1 MTVLSAPLSRP
12 SRLAAPV
19 TTRRRIRVRPAN
31 EPSRMTRYRGGTYSH
46 TVDKVVF
53 TDGTT
58 ARTDLIRLHP
68 NLQAYSLDF
77 MGIAPHHPSP
87 YRLGTWSA
95 LPHLS
100 TRGCEAE
107 VEWILRHS
115 FPMRS
120 IADLS
125 RRLRDAGYPLGPG
138 NISEHEAIAGTQA
151 AIWYFTNGM
160 TLDTRPLNAPVAV
173 HRGPGPVLTFE
184 FDGQPQ
190 LGGYS
195 LWTASETSVRL
206 QKSADGLAWHDV
218 SGSQLTTDAG
228 KGRYQKTLGVGSTL
242 STSSRSRGA
251 LGYRYYRLV
260 PAGADSGRTTA
271 SLDIDHVDFWL
282 TGSGHYRNSD
292 RIVHLYN
299 YLLAGAFTAARE
311 NRNPLVDEAAVA
323 EWEAGSRLVGP
334 FGVRVPLRVTA
345 AAGSEVVDA
354 DGVPITEPIEPG
366 TDFYLR
372 CAPGAS
378 ATALTATTSHQL
390 SGRVLTGVAL
400 AGPSHR
406 LTPVALT
413 TPTHVTMEVDI
424 AWDADQAHADLVG
437 ECG

>member
-1 MTVLSAPLSRP
+1 MTVLSAPPL
-12 SRLAAPV
+12 LAAPV
-19 TTRRRIRVRPAN
+19 TTRRRIRVRPAI

-68 NLQAYSLDF
+68 NLRAYSLDF
-77 MGIAPHHPSP
+77 TGIAPHHPSP

-95 LPHLS
+95 LPHLN
-100 TRGCEAE
+100 TRSCEAE

-120 IADLS
+120 IAELS
-125 RRLRDAGYPLGPG
+125 RRLRDVGYPLGPA

-151 AIWYFTNGM
+151 AIWYFTNGLN
-160 TLDTRPLNAPVAV
+160 LDTRPLNAPIAV

-184 FDGQPQ
+184 FEGQPQ
-190 LGGYS
+190 LGGYA
-195 LWTASETSVRL
+195 LWTASATSVRL
-206 QKSADGLAWHDV
+206 QKSVDGLVWHDV
-218 SGSQLTTDAG
+218 SGSQLNTDAG
-228 KGRYQKTLGVGSTL
+228 KGRYQRTLGVGSTL

-251 LGYRYYRLV
+251 LGYRFYRLV
-260 PAGADSGRTTA
+260 PAGGPDSAGTTGA
-271 SLDIDHVDFWL
+271 LDIDHVDFWL
-282 TGSGHYRNSD
+282 TGSGHYRNAD
-292 RIVHLYN
+292 RVVHLYN
-299 YLLAGAFTAARE
+299 YLLAGAHTALRQS
-311 NRNPLVDEAAVA
+311 RDPLVDSAAVA
-323 EWEAGSRLVGP
+323 EWEAGYRLVGP
-334 FGVRVPLRVTA
+334 FQTRVPLRLTA
-345 AAGSEVVDA
+345 AAGSQVVDM
-354 DGVPITEPIEPG
+354 DGVPITGTVKPG
-366 TDFYLR
+366 SDFYLR
-372 CAPGAS
+372 CAPGTS
-378 ATALTATTSHQL
+378 ATALTATTSDQL

-424 AWDADQAHADLVG
+424 TWEADQAHADLVG